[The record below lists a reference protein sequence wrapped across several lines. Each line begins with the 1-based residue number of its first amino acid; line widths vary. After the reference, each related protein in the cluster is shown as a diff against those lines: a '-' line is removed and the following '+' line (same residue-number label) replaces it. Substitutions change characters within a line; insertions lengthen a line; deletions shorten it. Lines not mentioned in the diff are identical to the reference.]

1 MSYAVPRPFENSY
14 WVIPGKL
21 LAGATPG
28 IANTEATHSRLRSL
42 KEYGIT
48 SIINLT
54 EADEKDHNGNLFYNY
69 EVSPAAGQLSIY
81 RFPIRDMDIPSPVNM
96 ARILAQIDREIN
108 AGRTAYVHC
117 WGGLGRTGTVVGCYL
132 LQKKMVEVEMVFDR
146 IRELKSASPVLAK
159 LESPQTIA
167 QREFVEGWV

>member
-1 MSYAVPRPFENSY
+1 MSIVYPRPFENSY

-21 LAGATPG
+21 LVGATPG

-54 EADEKDHNGNLFYNY
+54 EADEKDHNGKLFYNY

-81 RFPIRDMDIPSPVNM
+81 RFPIRDMDIPSPVTM
-96 ARILAQIDREIN
+96 AKILALIDRELN
-108 AGRTAYVHC
+108 TDRRVYVHC

-132 LQKKMVEVEMVFDR
+132 LQRKIVNAAYVFDH
-146 IRELKSASPVLAK
+146 IRELKSASHFLAK
-159 LESPQTIA
+159 FESPQTAA
-167 QREFVEGWV
+167 QREFVEEWE